1 MAITGVGS
9 RAGTYFIRGNFRG
22 GRAALTRPLVNRLAV
37 AYTLLAAAAN
47 IAGAAAVTSR
57 SKWSLSTL
65 EKLIALSAGFM
76 LSVAILDLAPEAIQ
90 QHGAGAAPFIL
101 LGFLLVHLTQHT
113 LVPHFHFG
121 EEVHEVTKAVSMS
134 ALAGLLL
141 HTFIDGVAI
150 SSGFQVRASLGFL
163 VFIAILLHK
172 LPEGLAI
179 SSIFLASGASRGRA
193 LLAGA
198 SLGVATIVG
207 ALLTGLIE
215 PLSHYGLA
223 LAAGV
228 SLYVGASN
236 LVPEFQHKRDWKL
249 QGSFFAGSGLY
260 FLARILIGQYV

>member
-1 MAITGVGS
+1 M
-9 RAGTYFIRGNFRG
+9 
-22 GRAALTRPLVNRLAV
+22 NRQAV
-37 AYTLLAAAAN
+37 AYTFLAAAAN

-57 SKWSLSTL
+57 SRWSLPAL

-76 LSVAILDLAPEAIQ
+76 VSVALLDLVPEAIA
-90 QHGAGAAPFIL
+90 QHGVSAAPIIL

-121 EEVHEVTKAVSMS
+121 EEVHAVTKAVSVS

-141 HTFIDGVAI
+141 HTFVDGVAI
-150 SSGFQVRASLGFL
+150 TSGFEVRATLGFL

-179 SSIFLASGASRGRA
+179 SSLFLAAGASRRRA
-193 LLAGA
+193 LLAG
-198 SLGVATIVG
+198 G
-207 ALLTGLIE
+207 ALGLATVVGGLATELIA
-215 PLSHYGLA
+215 PLKESGLA

-236 LVPEFQHKRDWKL
+236 LVPEFQAKRDWKL
-249 QGSFFAGSGLY
+249 QGSFFAGCAIY
-260 FLARILIGQYV
+260 FVARKLIAGYV